1 MSDCKCQQKSI
12 DRNCISHICA
22 RIGKFYKNILKK
34 LYNKYYVD
42 QLEQE
47 KPHDDDDRHT
57 RE

>member
-1 MSDCKCQQKSI
+1 MLTKKVLIATVQATSVLESVNFIKIFK
-12 DRNCISHICA
+12 
-22 RIGKFYKNILKK
+22 KK

-47 KPHDDDDRHT
+47 KPHTDDRHI